1 MKIKKLLKAKG
12 LDPKVVDTC
21 RGVQAL
27 RLLGIKRGVLR
38 ANDQGEDVSS
48 DEETSGTG
56 ASAAPVAQE
65 TRPPPRKSK
74 LPLYLK
80 NAIYDDPNLRD
91 RDITTMEELHATM
104 KELSDAMPE
113 DPEGSFWKQLTFDGE
128 HPYPIF
134 EANIHKKDTGMDSSV
149 SIIHYY
155 RYAIKEERD
164 VKNAMEYLDDGKPS
178 FIMEGLYH
186 GGFKCQLNHDVL
198 RELNV
203 TCIVNTAMGCGTFAK
218 NWELHEAENREFAV
232 VLNLDWQDDPRQLV
246 TSEKLIEALQ
256 AINVAREGGGA
267 AMVHC
272 MQGRSRS
279 ATVVVAYVM
288 AKEGMRYRQAL
299 ELVQRGRSQAQPNGG
314 FQKALRDF
322 EKEGLFKELNREWNA

>member
-12 LDPKVVDTC
+12 IDPKVVDTC

-27 RLLGIKRGVLR
+27 RLLGIKRGVL
-38 ANDQGEDVSS
+38 AADDKGEAVSS
-48 DEETSGTG
+48 DDE
-56 ASAAPVAQE
+56 AAPVAATVVEE
-65 TRPPPRKSK
+65 TKPPPRKSK
-74 LPLYLK
+74 LSLDLK

-91 RDITTMEELHATM
+91 RDITTMEELHTAM

-113 DPEGSFWKQLTFDGE
+113 DPDGSYWKQLTFDGT

-134 EANIHKKDTGMDSSV
+134 KANRMKKDTGMDSSA

-155 RYAIKEERD
+155 RYAIKDERD
-164 VKNAMEYLDDGKPS
+164 VKNAMEYLDDGRPS

-186 GGFKCQLNHDVL
+186 GGFKCQLKHDTL

-218 NWELHEAENREFAV
+218 NWEQHEAENREFAL
-232 VLNLDWQDDPRQLV
+232 VLNLDWQDDPRQVIPVQQL
-246 TSEKLIEALQ
+246 TETLQ
-256 AINVAREGGGA
+256 AINVARESGGA

-288 AKEGMRYRQAL
+288 AKNGMRYREAL
-299 ELVQRGRSQAQPNGG
+299 ELVQHGRSQAQPNGG
-314 FQKALRDF
+314 FEKQLRAF
-322 EKEGLFKELNREWNA
+322 EKEGMFKALNNEWSL